1 MKPTLVV
8 LAAGLGSRY
17 GGLKQLE
24 VVGPQGEV
32 IIDYSVYDAI
42 RSGFGKVVFVIKKEM
57 ETPFREKLMKRFE
70 TRIETECAFQE
81 LDMLPEGYTLPPERK
96 NPWGTAHA
104 VLAAKKSVQN
114 PFTVI
119 NADDYY
125 GREAFYEMQQFL
137 TGDRGDNEYGLM
149 GYQLGNTLSE
159 HGSVSRG
166 ICEIDDRYYLR
177 FIEEVTKISRKG
189 DKIIRH
195 DKNELGVLSDDTIV
209 SMNMWGFSPV
219 VFDQIE
225 VGFSAFLDEKID
237 DPNAEYYI
245 PVMVDRLIRD
255 GQVKVKVLRSD
266 AAWFGITYREDLQGA
281 KTTFLKKI
289 ENGEYPRSLWT

>member
-8 LAAGLGSRY
+8 LAAGLGSRF

-24 VVGPQGEV
+24 VVGPQGEA
-32 IIDYSVYDAI
+32 IIDYSVYDAV

-57 ETPFREKLMKRFE
+57 ETAFREKLMKRFE
-70 TRIETECAFQE
+70 TRIETTCAFQE
-81 LDMLPEGYTLPPERK
+81 LDMLPDGYTLPPERK
-96 NPWGTAHA
+96 KPWGTAHA

-114 PFTVI
+114 PFAVI

-125 GREAFYEMQQFL
+125 GREAFHEMQKFL
-137 TGDRGDNEYGLM
+137 TADRGDGEYGLM
-149 GYQLGNTLSE
+149 GYRLGNTLSE

-166 ICEIDDRYYLR
+166 ICEIDDRHYLR
-177 FIEEVTKISRKG
+177 FVEEVTKISRKG
-189 DKIIRH
+189 ARIVRH
-195 DKNELGVLSDDTIV
+195 DINEPDILSEDTIV
-209 SMNMWGFSPV
+209 SMNMWGFSTA

-225 VGFSAFLDEKID
+225 AGFSAFLDEKID

-255 GQVKVKVLRSD
+255 SRVKVKVLRSD
-266 AAWFGITYREDLQGA
+266 AAWFGITYKEDLQTA
-281 KTTFLKKI
+281 KTTLLKKI
-289 ENGEYPRSLWT
+289 DNGEYPRSLWS